1 MKNVLIFM
9 FCTLGLLTEFSRLKV
24 ICTIVVILLLLLVK
38 YYKKEKDN
46 K

>member
-24 ICTIVVILLLLLVK
+24 ICTIVVILLLLVK

>member
-24 ICTIVVILLLLLVK
+24 TCTIVVILLLLVK

>member
-24 ICTIVVILLLLLVK
+24 ICTIIVILLLLVK
-38 YYKKEKDN
+38 YYKKEKDS